1 MSRLAWTDLP
11 APVRAAVTAEC
22 GVVADAEDPGVGR
35 QSDFTAT
42 LRTEAGLVFC
52 KGIRTDSPRAA
63 MHRHEADI
71 NAFLPPAAPRL
82 RWQVETAG
90 WLVLGFEHAMGGH
103 PNLAPGSPDVDAT
116 VHAVEE
122 MRSRAPASCPVLAD
136 QWARLAAWRRLRL
149 WMEVPDQY
157 VAWESR
163 AVDLIR
169 GDSLLHT
176 DIHALNLLIDDRV
189 RVLDWAWARQGAYW
203 VDRAFLVIRLIE
215 AGHRP
220 EVAQRLVGA
229 LPEAGATAF
238 AVAVLGIWTYLEH
251 TDPLPHR
258 PPLTAAARAWVDLRL
273 RAERS

>member
-1 MSRLAWTDLP
+1 MSRLAWSDLP
-11 APVRAAVTAEC
+11 ASVRAAVSAEC
-22 GVVADAEDPGVGR
+22 GGVTDADHPGVGR

-42 LRTEAGLVFC
+42 LRTDTGHVFC
-52 KGIRTDSPRAA
+52 KGVRTDSPKVA
-63 MHRHEADI
+63 MHRHEAGI
-71 NAFLPPAAPRL
+71 NAFLPSAAPRL
-82 RWQVETAG
+82 LWQVETEG
-90 WLVLGFEHAMGGH
+90 WLVLGFEHVEGGH
-103 PNLAPGSPDVDAT
+103 ADLAPGSPDVDAT
-116 VHAVEE
+116 VHAVAEL
-122 MRSRAPASCPVLAD
+122 RTPAPASCPVLAD

-149 WMEVPDQY
+149 RMEVPDQY

-163 AVDLIR
+163 AVDLVR

-176 DIHALNLLIDDRV
+176 DIHALNLLIDARV
-189 RVLDWAWARQGAYW
+189 RVVDWAWARQGAHW

-220 EVAQRLVGA
+220 EDAQRLVGT

-258 PPLTAAARAWVDLRL
+258 PPLTAAAQAWVDLRL
-273 RAERS
+273 RADRS